1 MERDCLEVRYWSQL
15 SMGVMVVMV
24 EATVATG
31 EVTVVVTE
39 ETLEEMVEGTGDHWN
54 YKFPLILP

>member
-1 MERDCLEVRYWSQL
+1 
-15 SMGVMVVMV
+15 MGVMVVMV

-54 YKFPLILP
+54 YKFRLILQ

>member
-1 MERDCLEVRYWSQL
+1 MQVERDCLEVRYWSQL
-15 SMGVMVVMV
+15 SMGVMV

-54 YKFPLILP
+54 YKFRLILP